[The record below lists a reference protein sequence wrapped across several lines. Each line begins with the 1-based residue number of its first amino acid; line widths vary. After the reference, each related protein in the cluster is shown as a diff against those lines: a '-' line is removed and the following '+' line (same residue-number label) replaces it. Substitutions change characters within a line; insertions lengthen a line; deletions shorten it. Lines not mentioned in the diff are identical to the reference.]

1 MNRKLYLGLWRWLL
15 PIPAQIWR
23 RQIKGEAHL
32 EFMTPEHH
40 RVREFVVV
48 EIPRVA
54 KPLSPSYIAESLSMD
69 EADVLRIL
77 DELEKK
83 MTFLYR
89 DEQGAVL
96 WAYPVTAARTPHRIT
111 FSSGERIS
119 AA

>member
-1 MNRKLYLGLWRWLL
+1 
-15 PIPAQIWR
+15 
-23 RQIKGEAHL
+23 
-32 EFMTPEHH
+32 
-40 RVREFVVV
+40 
-48 EIPRVA
+48 
-54 KPLSPSYIAESLSMD
+54 
-69 EADVLRIL
+69 VLRIL

>member
-1 MNRKLYLGLWRWLL
+1 MDKKLYLGLRKWLL

-23 RQIKGEAHL
+23 RQIKGEANL

-40 RVREFVVV
+40 MVREFVVR
-48 EIPRVA
+48 ELPQA
-54 KPLSPSYIAESLSMD
+54 GKPLTPARIAESVNMD
-69 EADVLRIL
+69 EVDVLRIL

-96 WAYPVTAARTPHRIT
+96 WAYPVTAAQTPHRVT